1 MFDSASVQPPVAPMK
16 LMIILGSVRPQR
28 VGLHVALW
36 AHELVTETTDSEIDF
51 VDLAELDLP
60 FMDEPGHPRDQQYT
74 KTHTRLW
81 SARVQAAD
89 AVLIVTPECNRS
101 YSPALKNAIDFLHHE
116 WAGKPVGFVSYGGLA
131 GGTRGVEGL
140 RPVLA
145 SLGMV
150 RAKTNIAIRYV
161 TEQMHDDF
169 FVASETQRADLV
181 KQLAEL
187 RSLVPAI
194 RDDHSASRVY
204 AIT

>member
-1 MFDSASVQPPVAPMK
+1 
-16 LMIILGSVRPQR
+16 MIVLGSVRPQR

-36 AHELVTETTDSEIDF
+36 AHELVNETTDIEIDF
-51 VDLAELDLP
+51 VDLAEVNLP
-60 FMDEPGHPRDQQYT
+60 FMDEPEHPRDQQYT

-89 AVLIVTPECNRS
+89 AFLFVTPECNRS

-131 GGTRGVEGL
+131 GGTRGVESL

-150 RAKTNIAIRYV
+150 RTTTNIAIRYV
-161 TEQMHDDF
+161 TAQMRDGS
-169 FVASETQRADLV
+169 FVPSEAQRADLTT
-181 KQLAEL
+181 QLAEL
-187 RSLVPAI
+187 RSLVPALH
-194 RDDHSASRVY
+194 DHHTSSRVY